1 MGKSFTNSSLFVIFA
16 LVLSPSV
23 LADIVQ
29 ECTAIN
35 HQYALARDLGDTD
48 AYSRLFAED
57 AEFIMEGDRYR
68 GRAELIKRLSG
79 GESESFARLLITTV
93 NIKDNND
100 GTATGIVY
108 FIMFQ
113 APVANSKELPITS
126 YNIFMGEYHDTY
138 QQTEQGCQIVRRETI
153 PTFMGVES
161 SE

>member
-48 AYSRLFAED
+48 AYSRLFAAD

-68 GRAELIKRLSG
+68 GRA
-79 GESESFARLLITTV
+79 
-93 NIKDNND
+93 
-100 GTATGIVY
+100 
-108 FIMFQ
+108 
-113 APVANSKELPITS
+113 
-126 YNIFMGEYHDTY
+126 
-138 QQTEQGCQIVRRETI
+138 
-153 PTFMGVES
+153 
-161 SE
+161 